1 MILEK
6 IKKYDLK
13 INDFIKY
20 TGLSRNRFNWV
31 IKKNDP
37 IYIKGLEVKLQEFLH
52 YKIYQLQRAL
62 QELQKALKD

>member
-13 INDFIKY
+13 INEFIKF

-37 IYIKGLEVKLQEFLH
+37 IYIKGLEVKLQEFLQ
-52 YKIYQLQRAL
+52 YKIKQLQQAL
-62 QELQKALKD
+62 NKNNA